1 MDVMKSGYD
10 LWQEKKYKSRFKDGG
25 IECNACK
32 KIRKPTE
39 YGANKSRC
47 AKCVSEYYKK
57 RNQRAKQSLW

>member
-32 KIRKPTE
+32 KILKPTD
-39 YGANKSRC
+39 YGSTKSRC
-47 AKCVSEYYKK
+47 KKCVTEYNKK
-57 RNQRAKQSLW
+57 RNQRSKQNLW